1 MDIVLRTIA
10 IYVFY
15 LFIFRVAGKRT
26 LAQSTP
32 FDLILLLIISEAIQN
47 AMTLGDRLITTAFL
61 VVTTLITLDIGL
73 SLLKQ
78 RIPIVEKLLDDVPL
92 VIVRSGQLLK
102 DRMAQSRVDEEDLL
116 EAGRSTQGVQRLEE
130 IETAVLERNGR
141 ISVIPK
147 VP

>member
-1 MDIVLRTIA
+1 MDIVIRAIA

-32 FDLILLLIISEAIQN
+32 FDLVLLLIISEAIQN
-47 AMTLGDRLITTAFL
+47 AVTLGDRSVTTAFL
-61 VVTTLITLDIGL
+61 VVTTLITLDVGL

-78 RIPIVEKLLDDVPL
+78 RVPALEKLLDDVPL
-92 VIVRSGQLLK
+92 VIVRRSVMLK
-102 DRMAQSRVDEEDLL
+102 DRMAQSRVDQEDLL
-116 EAGRSTQGVQRLEE
+116 EAARSVQGLQRLEQ
-130 IETAVLERNGR
+130 IESAVVERDGK

-147 VP
+147 T

>member
-1 MDIVLRTIA
+1 MDIVLRAVA

-32 FDLILLLIISEAIQN
+32 FDLVLLLIISEAIQN
-47 AMTLGDRLITTAFL
+47 AVTLGDRSITTAFL
-61 VVTTLITLDIGL
+61 VVTTLITLDVGL

-78 RIPIVEKLLDDVPL
+78 RVPLFERLLDDVPL
-92 VIVRSGQLLK
+92 VIVRKGHMLK

-116 EAGRSTQGVQRLEE
+116 EAGRNVQGVQRLEE
-130 IETAVLERNGR
+130 IEAAVLERNGN

-147 VP
+147 RS